1 MSGAAVPRHA
11 YGLAFHAD
19 FERLV
24 EELHSRPA
32 AAVSAP
38 VTISHTAVLT
48 GQEEAAR
55 VLDQVAAL
63 CRRYGA
69 SPPYREHFHA
79 VDLGRFELRF
89 ERHLEFVTLT
99 FLRPGAGLRPFRD
112 TAIALVP
119 EDWLAALPG
128 TVVAAAHL
136 VLERG
141 EEPDPTRVDS
151 LFEGH
156 RVRASRVM
164 GDAAVVC
171 TDWRPHGDGFG
182 RFHITDLGG
191 LDPARAGRLVQRLL
205 EIDTYRMMAL
215 LGLPL
220 ARRVAPRLTGAE
232 SRLAALTA
240 RIGEARELADERAL
254 LDELFELAADV
265 ERQVAETA
273 FRFGGTRAY
282 HQLVRDRLRELR
294 EERFEPFQ
302 PLGQFLARR
311 FEPAMRTCGSAAE
324 RLEGLSRRISRAA
337 DLVRTRVDLELQE
350 QNRALLGSMERRAA
364 LQLRL
369 QQTVEGLSVVVLS
382 YYLVGLAA
390 YVIKGMGPWFGLA
403 PKAQAPLVAA
413 LVPLTVGAV
422 WLGLRIL
429 RRRIGA

>member
-1 MSGAAVPRHA
+1 MSEEAPPRA
-11 YGLAFHAD
+11 YGLGFHPD

-24 EELHSRPA
+24 DELHSRPA
-32 AAVSAP
+32 AAVTAP
-38 VTISHTAVLT
+38 VTISHIAVLT
-48 GQEEAAR
+48 GQKEAGR

-69 SPPYREHFHA
+69 PPPYREHFHA
-79 VDLGRFELRF
+79 ADLGRFELRF

-99 FLRPGAGLRPFRD
+99 FLRPAAGLQPFRE
-112 TAIALVP
+112 TAIQLVP

-128 TVVAAAHL
+128 PVVAASHL
-136 VLERG
+136 LLERG
-141 EEPDPTRVDS
+141 DPPSPARVDA

-164 GDAAVVC
+164 GNTAVVC

-182 RFHITDLGG
+182 RFHITDLG
-191 LDPARAGRLVQRLL
+191 LDPARAGRLVQRLV

-220 ARRVAPRLTGAE
+220 ARRVAPRLTEAE
-232 SRLAALTA
+232 SRLATLTA
-240 RIGEARELADERAL
+240 RIGEAQGLADERAL
-254 LDELFELAADV
+254 LEELFDLATDI
-265 ERQVAETA
+265 EQQVAETA

-311 FEPAMRTCGSAAE
+311 FEPAMRTCNSAAE

-350 QNRALLGSMERRAA
+350 QNRALLASMERRAA

-390 YVIKGMGPWFGLA
+390 YVIKGVGPWFGLA
-403 PKAQAPLVAA
+403 GKAQAPLVAA
-413 LVPLTVGAV
+413 LVPLAVGAV
-422 WLGLRIL
+422 WLGLRLL
-429 RRRIGA
+429 RRRLHI

>member
-1 MSGAAVPRHA
+1 MTDDRAIRA
-11 YGLAFHAD
+11 YGLTFHPD
-19 FERLV
+19 FGRLV
-24 EELHSRPA
+24 DELHSRPA

-38 VTISHTAVLT
+38 TTISHVAILT
-48 GQEEAAR
+48 GQEEAGR
-55 VLDQVAAL
+55 VRDQVAAL

-99 FLRPGAGLRPFRD
+99 FLRPAAGLRPFRD
-112 TAIALVP
+112 TAVALLP

-128 TVVAAAHL
+128 PVVAAAHL
-136 VLERG
+136 LLERG
-141 EEPDPTRVDS
+141 DPPDPMRIDT

-164 GDAAVVC
+164 GNAAVVC

-182 RFHITDLGG
+182 RFHITDLG
-191 LDPARAGRLVQRLL
+191 LDPARAGRLVQRLV

-220 ARRVAPRLTGAE
+220 ARRVAPRLTAAE
-232 SRLAALTA
+232 TRLAELTA

-254 LDELFELAADV
+254 LEELFDLAAGI

-311 FEPAMRTCGSAAE
+311 FEPAMRTCSSTAE

-350 QNRALLGSMERRAA
+350 QNRALLESMERRAA

-382 YYLVGLAA
+382 YYLVGLGA
-390 YVIKGMGPWFGLA
+390 YVIKGTGPWIGLA
-403 PKAQAPLVAA
+403 GKAQAPLVAA
-413 LVPLTVGAV
+413 LVPLAMGAV
-422 WLGLRIL
+422 WLGLRRL
-429 RRRIGA
+429 RRKIGH

>member
-1 MSGAAVPRHA
+1 MNGSESEFGA
-11 YGLAFHAD
+11 YGLRFHPD
-19 FERLV
+19 FGRLV
-24 EELHSRPA
+24 DELHSRPA
-32 AAVSAP
+32 AAVAAP
-38 VTISHTAVLT
+38 VTISHIAILT
-48 GQEEAAR
+48 GQEDVGR
-55 VLDQVAAL
+55 VLEQVTAL

-99 FLRPGAGLRPFRD
+99 FLRPGSGLRPFRD
-112 TAIALVP
+112 TAVGLVP

-128 TVVAAAHL
+128 PVVAACHL

-141 EEPDPTRVDS
+141 GPPDPARIDA

-182 RFHITDLGG
+182 RFHVSDLG
-191 LDPARAGRLVQRLL
+191 LDPHRAGRLVQRLV

-220 ARRVAPRLTGAE
+220 ARRVAPRLTEAE
-232 SRLAALTA
+232 RRLAVLTA
-240 RIGEARELADERAL
+240 RIGEAQGLADERAL
-254 LDELFELAADV
+254 LEELFDLATGI

-350 QNRALLGSMERRAA
+350 QNRALLASMERRAA

-369 QQTVEGLSVVVLS
+369 QETVEGLSVVVLS

-390 YVIKGMGPWFGLA
+390 YLVKGIGPWLGLA
-403 PKAQAPLVAA
+403 PKAQPPLVAA
-413 LVPLTVGAV
+413 FVPLAVAAV
-422 WLGLRIL
+422 WLGLRRL
-429 RRRIGA
+429 RRRIVS

>member
-1 MSGAAVPRHA
+1 MTDDRAIRA
-11 YGLAFHAD
+11 YGLTFHPD
-19 FERLV
+19 FGRLV
-24 EELHSRPA
+24 DELHSRPA

-38 VTISHTAVLT
+38 TTISHVAILT
-48 GQEEAAR
+48 GQEEAGR
-55 VLDQVAAL
+55 VRDQVAAL

-99 FLRPGAGLRPFRD
+99 FLRPAAGLRPFRD
-112 TAIALVP
+112 TAVALLP

-128 TVVAAAHL
+128 PVVAAAHL
-136 VLERG
+136 LLERG
-141 EEPDPTRVDS
+141 DPPDPTRIDT

-164 GDAAVVC
+164 GNAAVVC

-182 RFHITDLGG
+182 RFHITDLG
-191 LDPARAGRLVQRLL
+191 LDPARAGRLVQRLV

-220 ARRVAPRLTGAE
+220 ARRVAPRLTAAE
-232 SRLAALTA
+232 TRLAELTA

-254 LDELFELAADV
+254 LEELFDLAAGI

-311 FEPAMRTCGSAAE
+311 FEPAMRTCSSTAE

-350 QNRALLGSMERRAA
+350 QNRALLESMERRAA

-382 YYLVGLAA
+382 YYLVGLGA
-390 YVIKGMGPWFGLA
+390 YVIKGTGPWFGLA
-403 PKAQAPLVAA
+403 GKAQAPLVAA
-413 LVPLTVGAV
+413 LVPLAMGAV
-422 WLGLRIL
+422 WLGLRRL
-429 RRRIGA
+429 RRKIGH